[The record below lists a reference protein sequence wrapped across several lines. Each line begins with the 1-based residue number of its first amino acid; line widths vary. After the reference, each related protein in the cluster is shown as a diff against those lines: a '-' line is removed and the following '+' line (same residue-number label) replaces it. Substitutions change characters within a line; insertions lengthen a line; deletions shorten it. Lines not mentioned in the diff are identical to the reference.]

1 MDSINPSPRRFGLP
15 GLVGLLAALSACAGR
30 VPVLVP
36 PPGGVEAVEGFG
48 SASMRGEE
56 AVVKGKFA
64 FLFRLPGLGRVEA
77 VDPIGRTAFL
87 MIFREDR
94 AYFVVPG
101 KKVYAEEAPEAMM
114 ERFLGISLSPAEAI
128 RLLSGTW
135 AGGGAGSGWD
145 VEQDERGRVARGGR
159 EGFAFTVREFFPGA
173 GVPRDIG
180 LSGPGASGR
189 MKVIELGFNP
199 PLREAAFDVSFLR
212 GYALKTWAEI
222 LELPDR

>member
-1 MDSINPSPRRFGLP
+1 MDFINPSPRRFGLP

-36 PPGGVEAVEGFG
+36 PSGGVEAVEGFG
-48 SASMRGEE
+48 SASMRGED

-64 FLFRLPGLGRVEA
+64 FLFRRPGLGRVEA

-87 MIFREDR
+87 MIFRADR

-101 KKVYAEEAPEAMM
+101 KKAYAEEAPGALMK
-114 ERFLGISLSPAEAI
+114 RFLGISLPPDEVL
-128 RLLSGTW
+128 RLL
-135 AGGGAGSGWD
+135 GGIWEDAGAGSGWN

-159 EGFAFTVREFFPGA
+159 DGFAFTVREFFPGA
-173 GVPRDIG
+173 GVPRDID

-189 MKVIELGFNP
+189 LKVFKLDFNP

-212 GYALKTWAEI
+212 GYVLKTWAEI
-222 LELPDR
+222 LELSDR